1 MMSKIQAGEN
11 HCSTKSEEKEK
22 EKENRDIGFVQQE
35 ILVNF
40 ELRNRIICY
49 VCMNITTSIE
59 AYI

>member
-11 HCSTKSEEKEK
+11 HCATKSEEKEK
-22 EKENRDIGFVQQE
+22 KNRDIGFVQQE

-40 ELRNRIICY
+40 ELRNRIICS